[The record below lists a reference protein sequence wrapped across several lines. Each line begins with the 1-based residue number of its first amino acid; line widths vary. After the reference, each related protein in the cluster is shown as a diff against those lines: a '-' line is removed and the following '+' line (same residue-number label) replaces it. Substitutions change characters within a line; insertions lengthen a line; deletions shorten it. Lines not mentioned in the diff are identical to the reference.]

1 MLKRG
6 SLVLLLALGLAGCD
20 NDNPTEPA
28 DPNVVVF
35 RAQLSA
41 ANEVPAITNAESG
54 ARGDVLI
61 TMRVQRDGS
70 NNITGATFDFVVNLN
85 SFPAGST
92 WTLAHIHEGPPG
104 VAGGVRVDTGLT
116 GGATSIPIPNGTI
129 SNQRFTGIVFG
140 PGATIQNN
148 QRADFATHIQQLM
161 VNPNGYYFN
170 VHTTLNGGG
179 AVRGPLVIQ

>member
-6 SLVLLLALGLAGCD
+6 ALVLMLAVSLAGCD
-20 NDNPTEPA
+20 DDTPTNPA

-41 ANEVPAITNAESG
+41 ANEVPPITNTEQN

-70 NNITGATFDFVVNLN
+70 NNITGATFDFTVNLN
-85 SFPAGST
+85 SFPNGST
-92 WTLAHIHEGPPG
+92 WTLAHIHEGAPG
-104 VAGGVRVDTGLT
+104 IAGGVRVDTGLT
-116 GGATSIPIPNGTI
+116 TATAIPIPNGTI
-129 SNQRFTGIVFG
+129 SNQRFTGIQFG
-140 PGATIQNN
+140 PT

-170 VHTTLNGGG
+170 VHTTLNGSG

>member
-6 SLVLLLALGLAGCD
+6 ILVLLLAIGLAGCD
-20 NDNPTEPA
+20 DDTPTQPA

-41 ANEVPAITNAESG
+41 QNEVPPVTNAESG

-61 TMRVQRDGS
+61 TMRIQRDS
-70 NNITGATFDFVVNLN
+70 ANAITGATFDFTVNLN

-92 WTLAHIHEGPPG
+92 WTLAHIHEGAPG
-104 VAGGVRVDTGLT
+104 IAGGVRVDTGLT
-116 GGATSIPIPNGTI
+116 PATAVAIPTGTI
-129 SNQRFTGIVFG
+129 TNQRFTGIAFG
-140 PGATIQNN
+140 PA

-170 VHTTLNGGG
+170 VHTTLNGSG

>member
-6 SLVLLLALGLAGCD
+6 ALVLMTALALAGCD
-20 NDNPTEPA
+20 DDSPTQPA

-35 RAQLSA
+35 QAQLTA
-41 ANEVPAITNAESG
+41 ANEVPPITNAEQN
-54 ARGDVLI
+54 ARGDVTI

-85 SFPAGST
+85 NFPAGST
-92 WTLAHIHEGPPG
+92 WTLAHIHEGAPG
-104 VAGGVRVDTGLT
+104 IAGGVRVDTGLT
-116 GGATSIPIPNGTI
+116 PATSIAISNGTVA
-129 SNQRFTGIVFG
+129 NQRFTGIAFG
-140 PGATIQNN
+140 PT

-161 VNPNGYYFN
+161 ANPNGYYFN
-170 VHTTLNGGG
+170 VHTTLNGSG

>member
-6 SLVLLLALGLAGCD
+6 ALVLLMALSLTGCD
-20 NDNPTEPA
+20 DDTPTEPA

-41 ANEVPAITNAESG
+41 ANEVPPIANAEQN

-70 NNITGATFDFVVNLN
+70 NNITGATFDFTVNLN
-85 SFPAGST
+85 GFPAGAS
-92 WTLAHIHEGPPG
+92 WTLAHIHEGAPG
-104 VAGGVRVDTGLT
+104 IAGGVRIDTGQT
-116 GGATSIPIPNGTI
+116 SATAIPITTGTI
-129 SNQRFTGIVFG
+129 TNQRFTGIVFG
-140 PGATIQNN
+140 PSATIQAN

-170 VHTTLNGGG
+170 VHTALNSGG

>member
-6 SLVLLLALGLAGCD
+6 ALVLMMALTLAGCD
-20 NDNPTEPA
+20 DDSPTQPA

-41 ANEVPAITNAESG
+41 ANEVPPITNAEQN
-54 ARGDVLI
+54 ARGDVTI

-92 WTLAHIHEGPPG
+92 WTLAHIHEGAPG
-104 VAGGVRVDTGLT
+104 IAGGVRVDTGLT
-116 GGATSIPIPNGTI
+116 PATAIAMTNGTV
-129 SNQRFTGIVFG
+129 SNQRFTGIQFG
-140 PGATIQNN
+140 PA

-170 VHTTLNGGG
+170 GHTTVNGSG

>member
-35 RAQLSA
+35 TAQLSA

-54 ARGDVLI
+54 ARGDATI

-92 WTLAHIHEGPPG
+92 WTLAHIHEGAPG
-104 VAGGVRVDTGLT
+104 VAGGVRVNTGLN
-116 GGATSIPIPNGTI
+116 TSIPLTSGGITNH
-129 SNQRFTGIVFG
+129 RFTGITFG
-140 PGATIQNN
+140 PSD
-148 QRADFATHIQQLM
+148 RADFATHIQQLM

-170 VHTTLNGGG
+170 VHTAVNGGG

>member
-6 SLVLLLALGLAGCD
+6 SLVLMLALTLAGCGD
-20 NDNPTEPA
+20 DNPTQPA

-54 ARGDVLI
+54 ARGDAII
-61 TMRVQRDGS
+61 TMRIQRDGS

-85 SFPAGST
+85 GFPAGST
-92 WTLAHIHEGPPG
+92 WTLSHIHEAPPG
-104 VAGGVRVDTGLT
+104 VAGGVRVDTGVT
-116 GGATSIPIPNGTI
+116 PATAIPITNGTV

-140 PGATIQNN
+140 PGATLAAN
-148 QRADFATHIQQLM
+148 QRADFATHIQQMM

-170 VHTTLNGGG
+170 VHTALNGGG

>member
-1 MLKRG
+1 MWKRG
-6 SLVLLLALGLAGCD
+6 ALVLMTALALAGCD
-20 NDNPTEPA
+20 DDTPTQPS

-35 RAQLSA
+35 QAQLSA
-41 ANEVPAITNAESG
+41 ANEVPPITNAEQN
-54 ARGDVLI
+54 ARGDVTI

-92 WTLAHIHEGPPG
+92 WTLAHIHEGAPG
-104 VAGGVRVDTGLT
+104 IAGGVRVDTGLT
-116 GGATSIPIPNGTI
+116 SANAIPITTGSI
-129 SNQRFTGIVFG
+129 SNQRFTGVPFG
-140 PGATIQNN
+140 SA

-170 VHTTLNGGG
+170 VHTTLNGSG

>member
-1 MLKRG
+1 MLKRMAF
-6 SLVLLLALGLAGCD
+6 VLLVGLALAGCD
-20 NDNPTEPA
+20 DDTPTEPG

-35 RAQLSA
+35 TAQLSA
-41 ANEVPAITNAESG
+41 ANEVPAITNAESTG
-54 ARGDVLI
+54 RGDVVI

-92 WTLAHIHEGPPG
+92 WTLAHIHEGAPG
-104 VAGGVRVDTGLT
+104 IAGGVRVDTGLT
-116 GGATSIPIPNGTI
+116 TATSIPISNGSV

-140 PGATIQNN
+140 PGATIPAN
-148 QRADFATHIQQLM
+148 QRTDFATHIQQLM

-170 VHTTLNGGG
+170 VHTTLNGTG

>member
-1 MLKRG
+1 MLKRIA
-6 SLVLLLALGLAGCD
+6 LVLMVGLALAGCD
-20 NDNPTEPA
+20 DDTPTEPG

-35 RAQLSA
+35 TAQLSA
-41 ANEVPAITNAESG
+41 ANEVPPVSNAEST
-54 ARGDVLI
+54 ARGDVTI

-85 SFPAGST
+85 SFPAGSS
-92 WTLAHIHEGPPG
+92 WTLAHIHEGAPG
-104 VAGGVRVDTGLT
+104 IAGGVRVDTGQT
-116 GGATSIPIPNGTI
+116 PANAIAITNG
-129 SNQRFTGIVFG
+129 SVPNQRFTGITFG
-140 PGATIQNN
+140 PGASLPAN

-170 VHTTLNGGG
+170 VHTSLNGGG

>member
-35 RAQLSA
+35 RAQLSSQ
-41 ANEVPAITNAESG
+41 NEVPAISNAEAP

-70 NNITGATFDFVVNLN
+70 NNITGATFDFTVNLN

-92 WTLAHIHEGPPG
+92 WTLAHIHVGPPG
-104 VAGGVRVDTGLT
+104 VAGPVRVDTGLT
-116 GGATSIPIPNGTI
+116 SATSIPINNGTV

-140 PGATIQNN
+140 PAATIPAN
-148 QRADFATHIQQLM
+148 QRTDFAEHIQQLM

>member
-6 SLVLLLALGLAGCD
+6 ALVVMMGLALAGCD
-20 NDNPTEPA
+20 SDTPTEPA

-35 RAQLSA
+35 RAQLRA
-41 ANEVPAITNAESG
+41 ANEVPPITNAEQN
-54 ARGDVLI
+54 AAGDVTI
-61 TMRVQRDGS
+61 TMHVQRDGS

-85 SFPAGST
+85 GFPAGST
-92 WTLAHIHEGPPG
+92 WTLAHIHEGAPG
-104 VAGGVRVDTGLT
+104 IAGGVRVDTGLT
-116 GGATSIPIPNGTI
+116 SATSIPIANGTV
-129 SNQRFTGIVFG
+129 SNQRFTGVVFG
-140 PGATIQNN
+140 PGATILPN

-170 VHTTLNGGG
+170 VHTTLNGSG

>member
-6 SLVLLLALGLAGCD
+6 FLVLLLAAGLAGCD
-20 NDNPTEPA
+20 DDTPTEPA

-41 ANEVPAITNAESG
+41 ANEVPPVTNAESG
-54 ARGDVLI
+54 ARGDVTI
-61 TMRVQRDGS
+61 TMRIQRDS
-70 NNITGATFDFVVNLN
+70 ANAITGATFDFVVNLN
-85 SFPAGST
+85 SFPAGAT

-104 VAGGVRVDTGLT
+104 VAGGVRIDTGLT
-116 GGATSIPIPNGTI
+116 TATSIPITSGSIT
-129 SNQRFTGIVFG
+129 NQRFTGIVFG
-140 PGATIQNN
+140 PSATIPAN
-148 QRADFATHIQQLM
+148 QRADFLTHIQQLM

-170 VHTTLNGGG
+170 VHTTLNGSG

>member
-1 MLKRG
+1 MLKRRA
-6 SLVLLLALGLAGCD
+6 LVVMMGLALAGCD
-20 NDNPTEPA
+20 SDTPTEPA

-41 ANEVPAITNAESG
+41 ANEVPAITNAEQN
-54 ARGDVLI
+54 ARGDVTI
-61 TMRVQRDGS
+61 TMHVQRDSS

-92 WTLAHIHEGPPG
+92 WTLAHIHEGAPG
-104 VAGGVRVDTGLT
+104 IAGGVRVDTGLT
-116 GGATSIPIPNGTI
+116 SATSIPITNGTVN
-129 SNQRFTGIVFG
+129 NQRFTGVVFG
-140 PGATIQNN
+140 PGATIQAN

-170 VHTTLNGGG
+170 VHTTLNGSG

>member
-1 MLKRG
+1 MLKRAAF
-6 SLVLLLALGLAGCD
+6 VLLVALSLSGCD
-20 NDNPTEPA
+20 DDTPTDPG

-41 ANEVPAITNAESG
+41 ANEVPPVTNAEST

-70 NNITGATFDFVVNLN
+70 NNITGATFDFTVNLN
-85 SFPAGST
+85 SFPSGST
-92 WTLAHIHEGPPG
+92 WTLAHIHEAPPG
-104 VAGGVRVDTGLT
+104 IAGGVRVDTGLT
-116 GGATSIPIPNGTI
+116 PATSIPITNGTI

-140 PGATIQNN
+140 PNATLQAN

-170 VHTTLNGGG
+170 VHTTLNGSG

>member
-1 MLKRG
+1 MLKRIA
-6 SLVLLLALGLAGCD
+6 LVLLVGLALSGCD
-20 NDNPTEPA
+20 DDTPTDPA

-41 ANEVPAITNAESG
+41 ANEVPPVTNAEST
-54 ARGDVLI
+54 ARGDVMI

-85 SFPAGST
+85 SFPSGSS
-92 WTLAHIHEGPPG
+92 WTLAHIHEGAPG
-104 VAGGVRVDTGLT
+104 IAGGVRVDTGLT
-116 GGATSIPIPNGTI
+116 GGATSIPITNGSV

-140 PGATIQNN
+140 PGATIPAN

-170 VHTTLNGGG
+170 VHTSLNGSG

>member
-1 MLKRG
+1 MLRRG
-6 SLVLLLALGLAGCD
+6 FLVLLLAMGLAGCD
-20 NDNPTEPA
+20 DDTPTQPA

-54 ARGDVLI
+54 ARGDVEI
-61 TMRVQRDGS
+61 TMRIQRDS
-70 NNITGATFDFVVNLN
+70 ANNITGATFDFVVNLN

-92 WTLAHIHEGPPG
+92 WTLSHIHEGAPG
-104 VAGGVRVDTGLT
+104 VAGGVRIDTGVT
-116 GGATSIPIPNGTI
+116 PATSIPIPNGTVA
-129 SNQRFTGIVFG
+129 NQRFTGVVFG
-140 PGATIQNN
+140 PNAPLQAN

>member
-6 SLVLLLALGLAGCD
+6 TLVLMLALALTGCD
-20 NDNPTEPA
+20 DDTPTEPA

-35 RAQLSA
+35 RANLTA
-41 ANEVPAITNAESG
+41 ANEVPPITNAEQN
-54 ARGDVLI
+54 ARGDVVI

-85 SFPAGST
+85 GFPAGSS
-92 WTLAHIHEGPPG
+92 WTLAHIHEGAPG
-104 VAGGVRVDTGLT
+104 VAGGVRIDTGQT
-116 GGATSIPIPNGTI
+116 SATAISIANGTI

-140 PGATIQNN
+140 PAATIPAN

-170 VHTTLNGGG
+170 VHTALNGGG

>member
-35 RAQLSA
+35 AAQLSA

-104 VAGGVRVDTGLT
+104 VAGGVRVDTGLNL
-116 GGATSIPIPNGTI
+116 GDVDPDHQRHACPTSG
-129 SNQRFTGIVFG
+129 SRGS
-140 PGATIQNN
+140 ASA
-148 QRADFATHIQQLM
+148 RALRLPPTSAPTSRR
-161 VNPNGYYFN
+161 
-170 VHTTLNGGG
+170 TSSS
-179 AVRGPLVIQ
+179 

>member
-6 SLVLLLALGLAGCD
+6 ALVLIMALALAGCD
-20 NDNPTEPA
+20 DDTPTEPA

-35 RAQLSA
+35 QAQLSA
-41 ANEVPAITNAESG
+41 ANEVPPITNAEQN
-54 ARGDVLI
+54 ARGDVTI

-70 NNITGATFDFVVNLN
+70 NNITGATFDFVVNLS

-92 WTLAHIHEGPPG
+92 WTLAHIHEGAPG
-104 VAGGVRVDTGLT
+104 IPGGVRVDTGLT
-116 GGATSIPIPNGTI
+116 PTTSIPIANGAIT
-129 SNQRFTGIVFG
+129 NQRFTGIVFG
-140 PGATIQNN
+140 AGATIPAN

-170 VHTTLNGGG
+170 VHTTLNGSG

>member
-1 MLKRG
+1 MLKRMAF
-6 SLVLLLALGLAGCD
+6 VLLVGLALAGCD
-20 NDNPTEPA
+20 DDTPTEPG

-35 RAQLSA
+35 TAQLSA
-41 ANEVPAITNAESG
+41 ANEVPAITNAEST
-54 ARGDVLI
+54 ARGDVVI

-92 WTLAHIHEGPPG
+92 WTLAHIHEGAPG
-104 VAGGVRVDTGLT
+104 IAGGVRVDTGLT
-116 GGATSIPIPNGTI
+116 TATSIPISNGSV

-140 PGATIQNN
+140 PGATIPAN
-148 QRADFATHIQQLM
+148 QRTDFATHIQQLM

-170 VHTTLNGGG
+170 VHTTLNGTG

>member
-6 SLVLLLALGLAGCD
+6 ALVLMMALSLAGCD
-20 NDNPTEPA
+20 DDTPTEPA

-41 ANEVPAITNAESG
+41 ANEVPPIANAEQN

-70 NNITGATFDFVVNLN
+70 NNITGATFDFTVNLN
-85 SFPAGST
+85 GFPAGSS
-92 WTLAHIHEGPPG
+92 WTLAHIHEGAPG
-104 VAGGVRVDTGLT
+104 VAGGVRVDTGQT
-116 GGATSIPIPNGTI
+116 TATAIPITTGTI
-129 SNQRFTGIVFG
+129 TNQRFTGIGFG
-140 PGATIQNN
+140 PGATLQAN

-170 VHTTLNGGG
+170 VHTALNGGG

>member
-6 SLVLLLALGLAGCD
+6 ALVLMLAVSLAGCD
-20 NDNPTEPA
+20 DDTPTNPA

-35 RAQLSA
+35 RAQLSS
-41 ANEVPAITNAESG
+41 ANEVPPITNTEQN

-70 NNITGATFDFVVNLN
+70 NNITGATFDFTVNLN
-85 SFPAGST
+85 GFPANST
-92 WTLAHIHEGPPG
+92 WTLAHIHEGAPG
-104 VAGGVRVDTGLT
+104 IAGGVRIDTGLT
-116 GGATSIPIPNGTI
+116 TGTAIPIPTGTI

-140 PGATIQNN
+140 PGATIQAN

-170 VHTTLNGGG
+170 VHSTVNPSGV
-179 AVRGPLVIQ
+179 VRGPLVIQ